1 MSVTTTICP
10 VTSTPGSLPPANTD
24 TLSDSVPTSYRSDHP
39 GISSIYV
46 PPSPNSQR
54 PTDISVSLES
64 PNPSMPV
71 PGTSDSLSSTSSLPA
86 QTSALPTGSVSS
98 DRPTPSG
105 PVSLPGSLTNS
116 VPTSFP
122 ISLTASTIGY
132 APSQP
137 ASPGTCITAVP
148 TSGVTTSGVYDQP
161 SALNSTGA
169 VPTSGY
175 PGSSRP
181 SSNTDA
187 VPTSGYP
194 DSIALTASTGTDV
207 VPTSG
212 YPGSSAL
219 PTSTGTDAIP
229 TSGYPSSSIH
239 TASTGT
245 DAIPT
250 SSLAAPFSTLSAV
263 YPSGSVPAI
272 PSVTSASS
280 GLVYPAPTPPA
291 STTIMGVTTRIT
303 SRLTWTST
311 SYFTAPLPVDTE
323 TDAVPTSGAT
333 GYLPSG
339 SG

>member
-24 TLSDSVPTSYRSDHP
+24 TLSDSVPTSYRPDYP
-39 GISSIYV
+39 GVSSIYM
-46 PPSPNSQR
+46 PPSPSSQR

-71 PGTSDSLSSTSSLPA
+71 PDTSDSLSSTSSLPA
-86 QTSALPTGSVSS
+86 QTSALPTGSVSP
-98 DRPTPSG
+98 DRPTLSG
-105 PVSLPGSLTNS
+105 PASLPGSLTDS

-137 ASPGTCITAVP
+137 ASTGTYTTAVP

-161 SALNSTGA
+161 SAPNSTGA

-194 DSIALTASTGTDV
+194 GSSALTASTGTDV
-207 VPTSG
+207 V
-212 YPGSSAL
+212 
-219 PTSTGTDAIP
+219 P

-245 DAIPT
+245 DAIYT

-272 PSVTSASS
+272 PSITSASS

-311 SYFTAPLPVDTE
+311 SYVTAPLPVDTE